1 MRSPLN
7 DAPTEGH
14 FYRPAVLAT
23 LEETAGAFPI
33 DASDPNPSLASYPAS
48 PGHRPPATYPPPTEI
63 TALWRACVSC
73 GSDAEVSARLE
84 GCGLRPEWV
93 DDFHLARA
101 LPATADLPAWASFR
115 GVRPRR
121 LSWVESGHRLLVPAY
136 DAFGCMR
143 SVRAW
148 CVDGTV
154 DPKGLSP
161 AGYATRHLV
170 LGCGQGVA
178 MLLGGWERSGGE
190 PHPRVVIT
198 EGELDF
204 LTWATRSSD
213 AAESVPIVLGVFAA
227 TWSDEFARR
236 IPRGARVVVRT
247 HRNPVGD
254 AHAEAIRQSL
264 EGHATVC
271 RSRAT

>member
-1 MRSPLN
+1 MRSSPN
-7 DAPTEGH
+7 DALTEGH

-23 LEETAGAFPI
+23 LEETATAFPI
-33 DASDPNPSLASYPAS
+33 DASDPNPTSASYPAPAS
-48 PGHRPPATYPPPTEI
+48 CRPSASYPPPTEI
-63 TALWRACVSC
+63 AALWRACVSC

-84 GCGLRPEWV
+84 GCGLRSEWV

-115 GVRPRR
+115 GARPRR

-136 DAFGCMR
+136 DAFGRMR
-143 SVRAW
+143 SVRALS
-148 CVDGTV
+148 VDGTV

-170 LGCGQGVA
+170 LACGQGVA

-198 EGELDF
+198 EGEPDF

-213 AAESVPIVLGVFAA
+213 AAESVPIVLGVFPGA
-227 TWSDEFARR
+227 WSDELARR
-236 IPRGARVVVRT
+236 IPEGARVVVRT

-254 AHAEAIRQSL
+254 AYAEAIRRSL
-264 EGHATVC
+264 EGHATVY
-271 RSRAT
+271 RSRPT